1 MCHVQQEAVTEVK
14 LERWGRLAGPPGRE
28 EGAPAGPPCRG
39 SGWRRSG
46 DESYWDSLVSEV
58 EVLPHAPR
66 PQSCIGGIGV
76 EGWLQ
81 QLERAQRAQGPARTK
96 MPPLSDR
103 TVSMPTLN
111 DGTPFRNYRGQA
123 LPRKRA
129 VVCDIT
135 RHAPPPKDSTSQD
148 QYNPSNAT
156 SIPKCF
162 MKKNGLECT
171 DGKERDTSTQANCL
185 DPRTRRL
192 SGQASPNI
200 IQTSNLASLE
210 SDSPLGWERWKK
222 GWEERRTAFFSAGVQ
237 PGDHNVV
244 PQRHSPLHRTA
255 SAPVP
260 SCTAAPPAGLE
271 TLPTKPRF
279 SSIMATARRI
289 PRSHTSPL
297 SSGGTT
303 ESDEAGSSAPP
314 AHENPPAN
322 HPSEP
327 IVRRRRVSV
336 IKVTDTG
343 RSRHSDETAPG
354 VGPREFRH
362 SYSEGDGKENVL
374 SRFCLQGGTGPARPS
389 ACTEGRRG
397 SADAALHPRRP
408 RSCSLAEGSGE
419 KIYRSTLSL
428 YLCRPSSGAEAAGD
442 PGGPARPPSFAG
454 AFRHADP
461 GLGGPPDPAAKPP
474 SFGSPEKANI
484 GCARDAACSLN
495 MSPPSVSYHGAESS
509 KQDVGS
515 RRGPGLHPGQSWSQ
529 RSAAVRPQAVSPT
542 MNSEDHRIDVG
553 LKDLSSFGT
562 HQSAE
567 AILALNA
574 ASIIASIKLQ
584 TRINKMAN
592 LLSEQESKKPPEPGN
607 EMVENSGSHESSPP
621 AGGVV
626 RRLHGNAGRKA
637 RPHPIYWQEPPS
649 DQQEDNAAP
658 LTLREAL
665 ELLRPDFIKRSQRR
679 VKEVELRAQKR
690 RAQQGSTLEL
700 ESAQA
705 ARRTCST
712 KPNPLG
718 DDHCKL
724 GDRAIAGKEIV
735 LRSKRQAASQF
746 IFSRPHFSS
755 LFSVPDIKRN
765 RQEEKKK
772 VASQTNRLRA
782 AVFKKKLLD
791 QILRR
796 NMD

>member
-1 MCHVQQEAVTEVK
+1 M
-14 LERWGRLAGPPGRE
+14 
-28 EGAPAGPPCRG
+28 
-39 SGWRRSG
+39 
-46 DESYWDSLVSEV
+46 
-58 EVLPHAPR
+58 
-66 PQSCIGGIGV
+66 GGIGV

-123 LPRKRA
+123 LPPGWDRPPHKPISQEETPQGSVEDLFLPPGQWKTARFRSSPRPEPVRVSTLASVRNGWLPIQKRA

-185 DPRTRRL
+185 DPRPRRL

-237 PGDHNVV
+237 PGDHNAV

-408 RSCSLAEGSGE
+408 RSCSLAEPEGSGE

-428 YLCRPSSGAEAAGD
+428 YLCRPSSGGEAAGD
-442 PGGPARPPSFAG
+442 LGRPARPPSFAG

-495 MSPPSVSYHGAESS
+495 LSPPSVSYHGAESS

-529 RSAAVRPQAVSPT
+529 RPAAVRPQAFSPT
-542 MNSEDHRIDVG
+542 MNSEDHGIDVG

-607 EMVENSGSHESSPP
+607 ETVENSGSHESSPP

-626 RRLHGNAGRKA
+626 RRLQGNAGRKA

-679 VKEVELRAQKR
+679 LKEVELRAQKR

-735 LRSKRQAASQF
+735 LRSK
-746 IFSRPHFSS
+746 SS
-755 LFSVPDIKRN
+755 APNIKRN